1 MDGGLTTVEQLRER
15 IARGTYEVD
24 SHAVAAAILLRLLER
39 AESGEGRSDGR
50 LA

>member
-1 MDGGLTTVEQLRER
+1 LTKVEQLRER

-24 SHAVAAAILLRLLER
+24 SDAVAAAILARLLER
-39 AESGEGRSDGR
+39 PETSEGRSDGR

>member
-1 MDGGLTTVEQLRER
+1 VEQLREL

-24 SHAVAAAILLRLLER
+24 SSAVATAILLRLLER
-39 AESGEGRSDGR
+39 AEGAEGRSDGR